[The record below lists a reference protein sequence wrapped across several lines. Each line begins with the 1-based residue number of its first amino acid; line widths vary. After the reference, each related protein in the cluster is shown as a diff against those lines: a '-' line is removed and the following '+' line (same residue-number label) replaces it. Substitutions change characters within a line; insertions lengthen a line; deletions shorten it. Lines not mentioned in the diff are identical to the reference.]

1 MLQRWIFEQI
11 ISLSFLFWNPFI
23 RLSRNGSGRGV
34 LLRLENLSQFIQVR
48 GLSIRHQFVNEKETL
63 EYLWMPFIY
72 KNKQAMCAKIT
83 MKDENYKR
91 NMIDNV
97 ISGKV
102 FH

>member
-1 MLQRWIFEQI
+1 M
-11 ISLSFLFWNPFI
+11 
-23 RLSRNGSGRGV
+23 
-34 LLRLENLSQFIQVR
+34 
-48 GLSIRHQFVNEKETL
+48 HEKETL